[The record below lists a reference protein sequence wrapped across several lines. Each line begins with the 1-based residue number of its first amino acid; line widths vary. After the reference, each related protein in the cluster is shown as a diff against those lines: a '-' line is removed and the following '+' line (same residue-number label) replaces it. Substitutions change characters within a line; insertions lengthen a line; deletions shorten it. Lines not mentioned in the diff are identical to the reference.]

1 MADASI
7 CEAKRELEL
16 ALTKEKRAFD
26 HLVGQFNAATNQK
39 WHRRT
44 IQVICKKTYKAS
56 LHKNLSYGALLRAHR
71 ASLIEMAEKDAD
83 SMPLDIQNYACA
95 ARTTEA
101 KRKICKDAHAL
112 NPETMRDQLKYH
124 QTCINTLTQF
134 LKNSGKSQEALART
148 CTQRIDSNDKKIA
161 NIDAQIKALH
171 CVTGS
176 HKTQISF
183 VLRHVQK
190 NSHVRTTD
198 SISRYQSLHQLYKK
212 LREKQESLG
221 AMQDKNSSCIANVAK
236 KSYDRHDQHMK
247 QRVQMESTVTEMK
260 ESIRA
265 LLKRVVAQEKSIG
278 SMGARLESLEN
289 RNDDSKGRQ
298 SENEPA
304 MIHDTDT
311 MSKERD
317 DTGQPEPQPR
327 LRRPEDRKT
336 PQVQV
341 QGEPKRKRKT
351 PPAFFESEHPRPVK
365 KANRPNAWM
374 SFLNDS
380 VVRDTCTKVQICIR
394 TQLGIADGERMTTMG
409 LIPRIASAL
418 YKQLNEE
425 QKTVFGMPRMTSQK
439 AAILKALWANATE
452 TNKQCVV
459 SNVLEKMNQGEKAE
473 AVPVAEEINERV
485 DEIMKIMQDP
495 TLSKKAKLD
504 ELTLYPGE
512 DVVEAKRLLKRK

>member
-1 MADASI
+1 MADRSM

-16 ALTKEKRAFD
+16 AVTNEKRALD
-26 HLVGQFNAATNQK
+26 HLVSQFNAATNKK

-44 IQVICKKTYKAS
+44 IQVICKKNYKAS

-71 ASLIEMAEKDAD
+71 ASLIEMAGKDAD
-83 SMPLDIQNYACA
+83 SMPIDIKNYACA

-112 NPETMRDQLKYH
+112 SPETMRDQLKYH

-134 LKNSGKSQEALART
+134 LKNSGKSQEALVRT
-148 CTQRIDSNDKKIA
+148 CTERIDSNSKKIGD
-161 NIDAQIKALH
+161 IDAEIKALH
-171 CVTGS
+171 GVTAT

-183 VLRHVQK
+183 VLGYVQK

-198 SISRYQSLHQLYKK
+198 SISRYQSLHQLYKE

-221 AMQDKNSSCIANVAK
+221 AMQDKNSSSIANVAK
-236 KSYDRHDQHMK
+236 ESYDRNDQHVK

-278 SMGARLESLEN
+278 SMRARLESLEN
-289 RNDDSKGRQ
+289 RDDDSKGRQ

-304 MIHDTDT
+304 MIHDNDT

-317 DTGQPEPQPR
+317 GAGPVDPQPR

-336 PQVQV
+336 PGVQV
-341 QGEPKRKRKT
+341 QGEPNRKRKT
-351 PPAFFESEHPRPVK
+351 PPAFFECVNPRPVK
-365 KANRPNAWM
+365 TANHSNSWM
-374 SFLNDS
+374 SFLNDPG
-380 VVRDTCTKVQICIR
+380 VRDTCTKVQICIR
-394 TQLGIADGERMTTMG
+394 TQLGIADGERMSTMG
-409 LIPRIASAL
+409 LVPRIASAL
-418 YKQLNEE
+418 YKQLNEK

-459 SNVLEKMNQGEKAE
+459 SNVLEKMNQGEEAE
-473 AVPVAEEINERV
+473 AAPVAEEINERV

-495 TLSKKAKLD
+495 TLSKKEKLD
-504 ELTLYPGE
+504 ELTLYSEE